1 MTKKWT
7 RSQKKQ
13 AGIAFQTPRKGKKKS
28 ANPDKGPWVIK
39 RGEYL
44 WFTFVGGI
52 LKLINRHFNKR
63 MQEKSIEHE

>member
-52 LKLINRHFNKR
+52 
-63 MQEKSIEHE
+63 